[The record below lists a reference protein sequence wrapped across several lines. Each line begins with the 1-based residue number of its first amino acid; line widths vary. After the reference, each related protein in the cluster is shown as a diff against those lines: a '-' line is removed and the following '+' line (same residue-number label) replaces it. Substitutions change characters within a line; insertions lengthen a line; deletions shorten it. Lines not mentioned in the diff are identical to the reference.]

1 MNAWVGRFHYLD
13 QLIMAQLSEDWL
25 HDFDDGWEAA
35 EAFIVEADDEY
46 LLNIK
51 TNIATLRQAYPSP
64 EARFDLYH
72 LRGVF
77 RNSAGFQMWLTDLD
91 RRITQAIA
99 GNGTVRTAR
108 TATSCAPFTSSEPT
122 RCRQSCRTTSPTKST
137 TS

>member
-13 QLIMAQLSEDWL
+13 QLIMAQLSEDWV

-99 GNGTVRTAR
+99 GIHNEPMVDPRPPLQPDGGNDTAAW
-108 TATSCAPFTSSEPT
+108 TP
-122 RCRQSCRTTSPTKST
+122 
-137 TS
+137 